1 MVTILG
7 AGGAIGSELVKELT
21 ARNESIRLV
30 SRNPECSG
38 VRQIGRGRESELAC
52 QRFCEALVHLHVGRR
67 AESGSAGGERKRL
80 ESNMARSC
88 CSRSADRETVH

>member
-30 SRNPECSG
+30 SRNPKLVPG
-38 VRQIGRGRESELAC
+38 VA
-52 QRFCEALVHLHVGRR
+52 EATAADLSILDDTVKVVTGSRIAFLLVGLKYDLT
-67 AESGSAGGERKRL
+67 E
-80 ESNMARSC
+80 
-88 CSRSADRETVH
+88 